1 MIAAGRA
8 AARSRRFAAVGL
20 VIVFGLARID
30 SAGPTHQTREVTMSQ
45 PSFRSAAAVVAA
57 LLFVGVP
64 VRADDPKPAAPTAAG
79 ALTDADRAVLVDM
92 FEQGRKET
100 EELVARAEGDLF
112 TKKPAPD
119 RWSVAEVLEHI
130 GISEQALFGMVQAAL
145 AGAPDP
151 EAAQLLTAMPVAD
164 FAGTIKSREKRFQA
178 PAELQPKGGKSRQE
192 LLDLYRAAHD
202 ASLEFVRTTQA
213 AVASY
218 TAPSPAGKMT
228 VHHLLTLI
236 AAHNLRH
243 NQQIAEVL
251 TQLATP
257 AASAPAASR

>member
-1 MIAAGRA
+1 M
-8 AARSRRFAAVGL
+8 SK
-20 VIVFGLARID
+20 LA
-30 SAGPTHQTREVTMSQ
+30 
-45 PSFRSAAAVVAA
+45 FRSALALTAV
-57 LLFVGVP
+57 LFATTGA
-64 VRADDPKPAAPTAAG
+64 RAEDPKPAAAPAAG
-79 ALTDADRAVLVDM
+79 ALTDAERATLVEM

-100 EELVARAEGDLF
+100 DELVARAEGDLF

-130 GISEQALFGMVQAAL
+130 GTSEQALFGMVQTAL

-151 EAAQLLTAMPVAD
+151 EAAQLLAASPVAD
-164 FAGTIKSREKRFQA
+164 FAGVIKSREKRFQA
-178 PAELQPKGGKSRQE
+178 PAELQPKGGKSRDE
-192 LLDLYRAAHD
+192 LLAIYRTAHD

-251 TQLATP
+251 TQLAQP
-257 AASAPAASR
+257 AASKPATNR